1 MEQYDAAE
9 VVEERRKAERRIAPP
24 MVHNCKVICEPVDK
38 KLDLIWQCVKS
49 KTSQKLFYWCVGGL
63 AFVCFVLLGG
73 MLWSFK
79 DTLNDLK
86 ISAAISVAKTESLA
100 TEIRNATGSMD
111 RRVEKLESKI
121 EKYHNNKG
129 GTQ

>member
-1 MEQYDAAE
+1 
-9 VVEERRKAERRIAPP
+9 

-79 DTLNDLK
+79 DMLNDLK